1 MLECVCEEVFMNR
14 RNQLVAVVS
23 QERGVPRTLVRGWAL
38 RQTAAMVAMA
48 GVALAA
54 AGGTVQAS
62 DLTDLAAEARAEKE
76 AFQQVDAPVLKRA
89 AEGLREAL
97 APLTRLL
104 DRSKSGPGWRTYLDW
119 DTLSEVS
126 TDAFAAS
133 ESGVDAGLIDRLQTR
148 FETGANGLAM
158 PQFARVRRALDRYRR
173 AAEAAV
179 ATDAKQRH
187 AEILERLAAA
197 LEAADANGK
206 SDSLEPI
213 GLVLNELE
221 ATGQSLDL
229 VTRVREVT
237 GRPNLL
243 IDVEESLLAT
253 AVNRD
258 VDQVEP
264 VNEVIV
270 GTRVR
275 GTGRTV
281 GNVRLDFLP
290 STAEAAF
297 ELVFN
302 AVNHSKTHGGRGP
315 VTVFNDGETQLQ
327 ASKRVLVDDTD
338 ITVGPTKAS
347 ASAHSTPTGIAVSKK
362 FGQKMIRKIASRKS
376 AQLRPQ
382 AEAEASMKAREKL
395 RRQFDEETAGPIAQA
410 RSDFR
415 HRFREPLLERDWY
428 PDLLS
433 LSTSDSRLSI
443 LARKAISDQI
453 AAATEPPPTAA
464 EAVLSARVHD
474 TAVNN
479 VAEITLS
486 GRTITQEDVEQLAE
500 SRDFAMPEEFA
511 SDPDQ
516 EPWSITFAR
525 KRPVELDVD
534 DGWLQITI
542 RGDGFTSGD
551 RAFPGMDIW
560 AAYRVG
566 QVDGDP
572 ARLCLIR
579 EGEVQIYP
587 PGFEPGSGDRLSV
600 QETSLRRILTRR
612 FNKIFKDVVE
622 IEALQLPGQ
631 LEAAGPLPMAELLV
645 RKDGWISA
653 GWRAKDADDA
663 SEPAAEA
670 VTLIP

>member
-1 MLECVCEEVFMNR
+1 MNG
-14 RNQLVAVVS
+14 RNKWLVDVVS
-23 QERGVPRTLVRGWAL
+23 QDRCVPQGAAPGAWHLWRGV
-38 RQTAAMVAMA
+38 AAVAIL
-48 GVALAA
+48 GVACGAA
-54 AGGTVQAS
+54 VGS
-62 DLTDLAAEARAEKE
+62 DLSDLAAEARSQKE
-76 AFQQVDAPVLKRA
+76 AFQAVEAPVLQRA
-89 AEGLREAL
+89 AEGVREAL
-97 APLTRLL
+97 APLGRLL
-104 DRSKSGPGWRTYLDW
+104 DRSKSGSGWRTYLDW
-119 DTLSEVS
+119 NTLSEVS
-126 TDAFAAS
+126 ADAYAKRDA
-133 ESGVDAGLIDRLQTR
+133 GVDAGLIDRLQMR

-179 ATDAKQRH
+179 ADDAKQRH
-187 AEILERLAAA
+187 AEILERLAMA
-197 LEAADANGK
+197 LEAADADGK
-206 SDSLEPI
+206 SDSLEPV

-229 VTRVREVT
+229 VNRVRGLT
-237 GRPNLL
+237 GRPNLFL
-243 IDVEESLLAT
+243 DVEESLLAT
-253 AVNRD
+253 AVNRE
-258 VDQVEP
+258 VDQEEP
-264 VNEVIV
+264 VDEVIV

-275 GTGRTV
+275 GTGRTT
-281 GNVRLDFLP
+281 GSVRLDFIP

-315 VTVFNDGETQLQ
+315 VTVFSTGETQLQ
-327 ASKRVLVDDTD
+327 ARKRVTVDDQD
-338 ITVGPTKAS
+338 ITVGPTEAS
-347 ASAHSTPTGIAVSKK
+347 ASAHSSPAGIAVSKR

-376 AQLRPQ
+376 ADLRPR
-382 AEAEASMKAREKL
+382 ADAEASMKAREKL
-395 RRQFDEETAGPIAQA
+395 RRQFDSQTAGPISQA
-410 RSDFR
+410 RDDFR
-415 HRFREPLLERDWY
+415 HRFREPLIERDWY

-433 LSTSDSRLSI
+433 MSTSEARLSV

-453 AAATEPPPTAA
+453 AAVTLPPATSA

-474 TAVNN
+474 TLVNN
-479 VAEITLS
+479 VAEITLA
-486 GRTITQEDVEQLAE
+486 GRTITQQDIEQLAE
-500 SRDFAMPEEFA
+500 SRELDMPEAFG

-560 AAYRVG
+560 AAYRVDH
-566 QVDGDP
+566 VDGDP
-572 ARLCLIR
+572 NRLCLIR
-579 EGEVQIYP
+579 DGEVQIYP
-587 PGFEPGSGDRLSV
+587 PGFEPGGGDRLTV

-612 FNKIFKDVVE
+612 FSRIFKDVVE
-622 IEALQLPGQ
+622 LEPLQLPGQ
-631 LEAAGPLPMAELLV
+631 LEAAGPLPVAELLV

-653 GWRAKDADDA
+653 GWRAKDGEAA

-670 VTLIP
+670 VTLVP

>member
-1 MLECVCEEVFMNR
+1 MNG
-14 RNQLVAVVS
+14 QKSWLLDVVS
-23 QERGVPRTLVRGWAL
+23 QGCCGPQEAAPRTRYRWRSVAAL
-38 RQTAAMVAMA
+38 AIV
-48 GVALAA
+48 GVACGAA
-54 AGGTVQAS
+54 VGS
-62 DLTDLAAEARAEKE
+62 DLSDLAAEARGQKE
-76 AFQQVDAPVLKRA
+76 AFKAVEAPVLQQA
-89 AEGLREAL
+89 AAGVREAL
-97 APLTRLL
+97 APLGRLL
-104 DRSKSGPGWRTYLDW
+104 DRSKSGSGWRTYLDW
-119 DTLSEVS
+119 NTLSEVAAD
-126 TDAFAAS
+126 TYAQRDA
-133 ESGVDAGLIDRLQTR
+133 GVDADLIDRLQMR

-179 ATDAKQRH
+179 ADDAKQRH
-187 AEILERLAAA
+187 AEILERLATA
-197 LEAADANGK
+197 LEAADADGK
-206 SDSLEPI
+206 SDSLEPV

-229 VTRVREVT
+229 VNRVRSVT
-237 GRPNLL
+237 GRPNLFL
-243 IDVEESLLAT
+243 DVEESLLAT
-253 AVNRD
+253 AVNRE
-258 VDQVEP
+258 VDQEEP
-264 VNEVIV
+264 VDEVIV

-275 GTGRTV
+275 GTGRTT
-281 GNVRLDFLP
+281 GTVRLDFIP
-290 STAEAAF
+290 STAAAAF

-315 VTVFNDGETQLQ
+315 VTVFSTGETQLQ
-327 ASKRVLVDDTD
+327 ASKRVTVDDQD
-338 ITVGPTKAS
+338 ITAGPTEAT
-347 ASAHSTPTGIAVSKK
+347 ASAHSSPAGIAVSKR
-362 FGQKMIRKIASRKS
+362 FGQKMVRKIASRKS
-376 AQLRPQ
+376 AELRPR
-382 AEAEASMKAREKL
+382 ADAEASMKAREKL
-395 RRQFDEETAGPIAQA
+395 RRQFDAETAGPISQA
-410 RSDFR
+410 RDDFR
-415 HRFREPLLERDWY
+415 HRFREPLIERDWY

-433 LSTSDSRLSI
+433 MSTSESRLSI

-453 AAATEPPPTAA
+453 AAVTLPPETAA

-474 TAVNN
+474 TLVNN
-479 VAEITLS
+479 VAEITLA
-486 GRTITQEDVEQLAE
+486 GRTITQEDIEQLVE
-500 SRDFAMPEEFA
+500 SRELDMPEAFG

-572 ARLCLIR
+572 NRLCLIR
-579 EGEVQIYP
+579 DGEVQIYP
-587 PGFEPGSGDRLSV
+587 PGFEPGGGDRLTV

-612 FNKIFKDVVE
+612 FSRIFKDVVE
-622 IEALQLPGQ
+622 LEPLQLPGQ
-631 LEAAGPLPMAELLV
+631 LEAAGPLPVVELLV

-653 GWRAKDADDA
+653 GWRAKDVEDA
-663 SEPAAEA
+663 SEPVAEA